1 MHEKARAGRLVFLL
15 ALLLA
20 VFGWLTP
27 ALPGPIGGGAAQQL
41 MVLAEEPAA
50 VPGSDS
56 ECPQARRAPT
66 SSPALTA
73 SSSDGCWA
81 VHASY
86 PTADSL
92 ASLWL
97 DNLPENSGT
106 PVAAATASR
115 SRAPPSV

>member
-1 MHEKARAGRLVFLL
+1 MHERARAGRLTFLL

-27 ALPGPIGGGAAQQL
+27 ALPGPVAGGPQQDL
-41 MVLAEEPAA
+41 LLLAEEPAA
-50 VPGSDS
+50 VPESDS
-56 ECPQARRAPT
+56 DCPQARRAPT
-66 SSPALTA
+66 SSPALAA

-86 PTADSL
+86 PTAASL

-97 DNLPENSGT
+97 DTLPENSGT